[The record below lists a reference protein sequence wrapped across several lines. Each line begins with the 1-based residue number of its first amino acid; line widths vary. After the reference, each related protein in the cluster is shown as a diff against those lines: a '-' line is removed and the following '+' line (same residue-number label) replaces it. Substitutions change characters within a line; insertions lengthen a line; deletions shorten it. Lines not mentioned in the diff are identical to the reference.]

1 MLKQRKISKKER
13 KKYVEALM
21 AIRKHISPEEY
32 IEAMDAYLLGRID
45 IKDIFIRFHIK
56 NYERLKEDAERKT
69 AG

>member
-1 MLKQRKISKKER
+1 
-13 KKYVEALM
+13 M